1 MFYAGAT
8 NSQEVIFSVPFEE
21 DNFTTASGAGSFKVD
36 SAVVGLKVFRNE
48 LIIFCEDRIYKLTGT
63 SSSNFAVQ
71 EVTRNI
77 GCRDGGSIQEIG
89 GDVIFLAP
97 DGLRTIAGT
106 ARIGD
111 VELGSISRQIQS
123 RIDEVTLDRISSV
136 VIRDKSQYRLFY
148 PVHATGQLSSKGIIG
163 VLKNNPN
170 TGSIGFEYADMIGIK
185 PACTDSDFI
194 SNVETQVF
202 GGL

>member
-36 SAVVGLKVFRNE
+36 STVVGLKVFRNE

-123 RIDEVTLDRISSV
+123 RIDEVTLDRISSI

-148 PVHATGQLSSKGIIG
+148 PV
-163 VLKNNPN
+163 
-170 TGSIGFEYADMIGIK
+170 
-185 PACTDSDFI
+185 DSWRTRYHQK
-194 SNVETQVF
+194 E
-202 GGL
+202 L